1 MADLE
6 LTLRDLART
15 GASAIAIAGLTVLV
29 LALGAEL
36 LRRRHAESA
45 LLRVADRFV
54 PTPIQRVAAGILT
67 LLATATSF
75 AMPSVASADTSL
87 RGWLESPSVP
97 TTVVTPATSSPSV
110 QPSVKPSKQ
119 ATDSPPGRPAPA
131 SSTRDPSQPS
141 APVRTTPDAQ
151 GSAATAPT
159 SEVPQSPAPGPVV
172 HRRSPAGA
180 PATSPRASRT
190 PSATAVPSA
199 PAAPPTQASS
209 VPTADVS
216 PAPADD
222 SARYVVVAGNCLWDI
237 AARLIGP
244 GASNAAIDRRWRA
257 IYAANRAAIG
267 DDPGLIQPGLVLTIP
282 TLDTTP

>member
-6 LTLRDLART
+6 LTVRDLART
-15 GASAIAIAGLTVLV
+15 GATAIAIAGLTVLM

-36 LRRRHAESA
+36 VRRRHAESA
-45 LLRVADRFV
+45 LLQVADRFV
-54 PTPIQRVAAGILT
+54 PTPVQRVAAGILT

-97 TTVVTPATSSPSV
+97 TTVVAPSTR
-110 QPSVKPSKQ
+110 KPS
-119 ATDSPPGRPAPA
+119 R
-131 SSTRDPSQPS
+131 PS

-159 SEVPQSPAPGPVV
+159 SAVPQSPAPAPVV
-172 HRRSPAGA
+172 HRRSPAGTS
-180 PATSPRASRT
+180 ATSPRASRT
-190 PSATAVPSA
+190 PSATAAPPA

-216 PAPADD
+216 PPLADD
-222 SARYVVVAGNCLWDI
+222 SARYVVVAGDCLWDI

-244 GASNAAIDRRWRA
+244 GASNAAIDRSWRA

-267 DDPGLIQPGLVLTIP
+267 DEPGLIHPGLVLTIP